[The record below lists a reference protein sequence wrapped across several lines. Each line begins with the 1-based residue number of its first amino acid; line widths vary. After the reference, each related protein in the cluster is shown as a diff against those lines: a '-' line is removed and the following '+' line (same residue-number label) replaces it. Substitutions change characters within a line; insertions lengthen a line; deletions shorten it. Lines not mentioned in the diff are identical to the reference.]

1 MDASGWDER
10 YAATDLV
17 WSATPNMFVVEE
29 ITRLQTAKPD
39 GARGRAVDLAGGEG
53 RNAVWLAEQGWDVEL
68 VEFSAVAREKA
79 RQVATKRG
87 VTLTTTLAD
96 VTAEIAVEPADLVL
110 VCYLQLEKPLLER
123 ALRRAA
129 QLVKPGGMLL
139 VVAHER
145 DNLENGYGGPQNPD
159 HLPTVKDVVDAVSG
173 ELTIERAEQVTRRV
187 DTEEGPRDAIDL
199 VVRAVRSQ

>member
-29 ITRLQTAKPD
+29 ITRLVAANKDVP
-39 GARGRAVDLAGGEG
+39 RGRAVDVAGGEG
-53 RNAVWLAEQGWDVEL
+53 RNAIWLAEQGWDVEL
-68 VEFSAVAREKA
+68 VEFSAVALQKA
-79 RQVATKRG
+79 RQIAAKRG
-87 VTLTTTLAD
+87 VTLTTTFAD
-96 VTAEIAVEPADLVL
+96 VTTETALQPADLVL
-110 VCYLQLEKPLLER
+110 VCYLQLEKPLLQR

-159 HLPTVKDVVDAVSG
+159 HLPTVQDVVDAIG
-173 ELTIERAEQVTRRV
+173 RELEIERAEQVIRHV
-187 DTEEGPRDAIDL
+187 DTDEGPRDAIDL

>member
-29 ITRLQTAKPD
+29 ITRLVAANKDVP
-39 GARGRAVDLAGGEG
+39 RGRAVDVAGGEG
-53 RNAVWLAEQGWDVEL
+53 RNAIWLAEQGWDVEL
-68 VEFSAVAREKA
+68 VEFSAVALQKA
-79 RQVATKRG
+79 RQIAAKRG

-96 VTAEIAVEPADLVL
+96 VTAETALEPADLVL
-110 VCYLQLEKPLLER
+110 VCYLQLEKPLLQR

-145 DNLENGYGGPQNPD
+145 DNLAHGYGGPQNPD
-159 HLPTVKDVVDAVSG
+159 HLPTVKDVVDAVGG
-173 ELTIERAEQVTRRV
+173 ELEIERAEQVTRQV
-187 DTEEGPRDAIDL
+187 DTDEGPRDAIDL
-199 VVRAVRSQ
+199 VVRAMRSQ

>member
-29 ITRLQTAKPD
+29 ITRLVAANKDVP
-39 GARGRAVDLAGGEG
+39 RGRAVDVAGGEG
-53 RNAVWLAEQGWDVEL
+53 RNAIWLAEQGWDVEL
-68 VEFSAVAREKA
+68 VEFSAVALQKA
-79 RQVATKRG
+79 RQIAAKRG
-87 VTLTTTLAD
+87 VTLTTTFAD
-96 VTAEIAVEPADLVL
+96 VTAETALQPADLVL
-110 VCYLQLEKPLLER
+110 VCYLQLEKPLLQR

-159 HLPTVKDVVDAVSG
+159 HLPTVQDVVDAIG
-173 ELTIERAEQVTRRV
+173 RELEIERAEQVIRHV
-187 DTEEGPRDAIDL
+187 DTDEGPRDAIDL